1 MDSGKPPL
9 AGVKDAV
16 QVAVNIRPLIGSEL
30 LQGCRDCINVVAG
43 EPQIQLGTHCF
54 TFDYVYG
61 TTTESS
67 SSKIFKECVAP
78 LVDGLFYGYN
88 ATVLAYG
95 QTGSGK
101 TYTMGTGYTPGGN
114 NGGVIPQ
121 VMEKIFNKA
130 HHLRNQTHFHIRVSF
145 IEILKE
151 EIHDL
156 LCETT
161 VTKQDTSGMKTP
173 LLTRPSIQIRES
185 TAGEINLAGITETDV
200 HTLQEMASCLAQG
213 SLSRAT
219 GSTNMNSRSSRSH
232 AIFTITLEQ
241 KKKHREKSSSSFDA
255 ACDDFLCGKLHL
267 VDLAGSER
275 AKRTG
280 TDGMRFKEGVHI
292 NKGLLALG
300 NVISVLGED
309 KRRKEPRHV
318 PYRDSKLTRLLQ
330 DSLGG
335 NSRTVMIACISP
347 ADSNVEETLNTLKY
361 ANRARNIQN
370 KPIVNRDPI
379 GTEMQKLRQQLNLLQ
394 AELVCARASECAP
407 TVLEVLKQKLSSLET
422 SNEKL
427 RRELMESQESC
438 NSLCQRALDA
448 QVERDRLLQVV
459 ERRPT
464 SGYDEH
470 TAEPTSLLQSYMRT
484 IHDLEAELQLL
495 RTSCSGDVR
504 RVSTSS
510 DGGCSDIVDGN
521 HDVFEEDAMTAKEVE
536 HHLFLR
542 ECMDKELQELNM
554 QLKEKEA
561 EMTRVANN
569 DAAVLKDHFD
579 KKILELEEEK
589 KKLQME
595 KKLLSSELESLHSSS
610 DEQTKRIQSSYAQK
624 LKDLETQISDLKKQQ
639 EKHAQLLRLKQ
650 RSDDSAQ
657 RLENEIHRI
666 KQQKV
671 HLQNRIKQESEHF
684 RTWKACR
691 EKELMRLR
699 KEGRR
704 NEYEM
709 HKLQTL
715 HERQKQVLHRK
726 TEEAATASRRLKE
739 VLESR
744 KQEARENHVSGTP
757 AKLTAKTFQQW
768 FDNELESAVRL
779 REARLAY
786 EKQNAFQEGDARSDA
801 QNAPTSP
808 CDTEAPS
815 VSSFSN
821 GRIDSLER
829 TSTAITIST
838 TAVDLE
844 EEQYRVRG
852 PVRWQQVRTLGDAKD
867 LLNFVF
873 NVAACARCQLGDRE
887 HENKELNEKINLLLD
902 ELRQT
907 ECQKKQLEELMP
919 RTTNN
924 TGVSD
929 AHADELLRLDI
940 GGLLE
945 EQVMSFSNPDE
956 LGDGACQ
963 SIEPNPESSGRTWK
977 WRKSGTQKW
986 PLQFKWKWQKPWR
999 IAQWTQKNEKAIRP
1013 ASSALRVLDM
1023 I

>member
-407 TVLEVLKQKLSSLET
+407 TVLEV
-422 SNEKL
+422 
-427 RRELMESQESC
+427 
-438 NSLCQRALDA
+438 
-448 QVERDRLLQVV
+448 V

-521 HDVFEEDAMTAKEVE
+521 HGLLSETRCLMSHLIENYADVFEEDAMTAKEVE

-624 LKDLETQISDLKKQQ
+624 FSVGLTLQAYHLQ
-639 EKHAQLLRLKQ
+639 
-650 RSDDSAQ
+650 
-657 RLENEIHRI
+657 
-666 KQQKV
+666 V